1 MNLFLIKIGKAFNVL
16 KRDGFLNGI
25 KRIISA
31 QKIANKKVAPGDVLI
46 VTNGVGDSAFYRAHN
61 VAEEL
66 NENKIRTSVATQD
79 NKKLLRYVSEFKVF
93 VFHRTVKTDLIAKMI
108 DKIKEQKKEI
118 IFETDDLVYDPK
130 FLKLMEG
137 YKKMN
142 FLEKKMYQ
150 NGLGGD
156 ILNDDYVKTCTT
168 TTNFLAEKLKEK
180 NKKVF
185 IVKNKLSKKDLAW
198 ANNILKNQKPK
209 KDQEV
214 IIGYFSGT
222 ISHNKD
228 FATIINPLTNI
239 LEKYQQVKLFIA
251 GPLDLEDE
259 FTRKFKDRIINSA
272 YVPRKEHFKNIASVD
287 INIAPLEINNPFC
300 ESKSELKFFEA
311 GILKVPT
318 IATATQ
324 TFRETIIDG
333 EDGFIAKNEKEWESK
348 LKELIKNENLRK
360 KMGEKARQKTLKNY
374 VIKKFEKD
382 GYHDYLTKII
392 KE

>member
-16 KRDGFLNGI
+16 KRDGFLNGA

-31 QKIANKKVAPGDVLI
+31 QKIVNKKVAPGDVLI

-66 NENKIRTSVATQD
+66 NENEIKTSVATQN
-79 NKKLLRYVSEFKVF
+79 NKKLLRYVSEFKIF
-93 VFHRTVKTDLIAKMI
+93 VFHRIVKTDLIAKMI
-108 DKIKEQKKEI
+108 EKIKEQKKEI

-130 FLKLMEG
+130 FLKLMDG

-168 TTNFLAEKLKEK
+168 TTNFLAEKLKQK

-228 FATIINPLTNI
+228 FATITKPLTNI

>member
-16 KRDGFLNGI
+16 KRDGFLNGA

-31 QKIANKKVAPGDVLI
+31 QKIVNKKVAPGDVLI

-66 NENKIRTSVATQD
+66 NENEIKTSVATQN
-79 NKKLLRYVSEFKVF
+79 NKKLLRYVSEFKIF
-93 VFHRTVKTDLIAKMI
+93 VFHRIVKTDLIAKMI
-108 DKIKEQKKEI
+108 EKIKEQKKEI

-130 FLKLMEG
+130 FLKLMDG

-168 TTNFLAEKLKEK
+168 TTNFLAEKLKQK

>member
-1 MNLFLIKIGKAFNVL
+1 
-16 KRDGFLNGI
+16 
-25 KRIISA
+25 
-31 QKIANKKVAPGDVLI
+31 
-46 VTNGVGDSAFYRAHN
+46 
-61 VAEEL
+61 
-66 NENKIRTSVATQD
+66 
-79 NKKLLRYVSEFKVF
+79 
-93 VFHRTVKTDLIAKMI
+93 
-108 DKIKEQKKEI
+108 
-118 IFETDDLVYDPK
+118 
-130 FLKLMEG
+130 
-137 YKKMN
+137 MN

-228 FATIINPLTNI
+228 FATITKPLTNI

-259 FTRKFKDRIINSA
+259 FTRKFRNKIINSA

-324 TFRETIIDG
+324 TFKETIIDG